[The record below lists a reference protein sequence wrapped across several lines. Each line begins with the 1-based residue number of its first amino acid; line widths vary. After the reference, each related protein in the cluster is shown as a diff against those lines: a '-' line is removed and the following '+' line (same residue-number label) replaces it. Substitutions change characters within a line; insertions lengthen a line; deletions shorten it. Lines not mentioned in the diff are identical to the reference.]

1 MHSKTIYSLF
11 AYLSSNFFVFL
22 HSIENGNDLSIDDDM
37 YFRVRVTF
45 SGFII
50 WVPFLKSVTAYDLD
64 LTYFPIDQQSCDVI
78 LINWMYGSSDVHF
91 IIPAILGNYVDTSSY
106 IRSSG
111 WDLISASAGS
121 STTNNTIPT
130 IYFSFVLQR
139 VSTYFIFN
147 VIIPT
152 VCLSILSAMV
162 FRMPPKVGEKMGLSV
177 TVLMSYSVMLMI
189 MSDNIPRSSKLPII
203 SKTWIHI

>member
-11 AYLSSNFFVFL
+11 AYLSSYFVVFL

-37 YFRVRVTF
+37 YFVTF

-50 WVPFLKSVTAYDLD
+50 WVPFLKSVTACDLD
-64 LTYFPIDQQSCDVI
+64 LTYFPMDQQSCDVI
-78 LINWMYGSSDVHF
+78 LINWVYGSSDVHF
-91 IIPAILGNYVDTSSY
+91 IIPAILVNYVDTSSY

-152 VCLSILSAMV
+152 VCLSTLSAMV
-162 FRMPPKVGEKMGLSV
+162 FRMPPEAGEKM
-177 TVLMSYSVMLMI
+177 
-189 MSDNIPRSSKLPII
+189 
-203 SKTWIHI
+203 

>member
-1 MHSKTIYSLF
+1 
-11 AYLSSNFFVFL
+11 
-22 HSIENGNDLSIDDDM
+22 M